1 MTSSNDSNDNIATL
15 EAALEALEHTAPK
28 VLVRKVLYDPET
40 GLTNGFTFDDTN
52 QPYVEITKEQYDQ
65 KVHIH
70 TWKVVD
76 GKLTPI
82 VKARRQTLQL
92 VPGNKWHTVAGN
104 MLIVGDDDGWDKR
117 NS

>member
-1 MTSSNDSNDNIATL
+1 LNDTTKNLLI
-15 EAALEALEHTAPK
+15 ALEALEQPEPK
-28 VLVRKVLYDPET
+28 KLVRKVLYDPET

-52 QPYVEITKEQYDQ
+52 QPFVEITKEQYDQ

-82 VKARRQTLQL
+82 VKARRQVLQL
-92 VPGNKWHTVAGN
+92 VPGNRWHTVAGN
-104 MLIVGDDDGWDKR
+104 MLIIGEDDGWDKR